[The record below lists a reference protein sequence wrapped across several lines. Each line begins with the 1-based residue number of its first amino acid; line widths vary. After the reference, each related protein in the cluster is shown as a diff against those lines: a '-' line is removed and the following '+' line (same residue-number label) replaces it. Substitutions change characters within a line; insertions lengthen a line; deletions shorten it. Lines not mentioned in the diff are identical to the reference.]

1 MRQLN
6 YTIRPEED
14 GMTVNAYARNIAG
27 LSKAFLRSVKF
38 RDNGIMINGQRV
50 TTRGILHTGDCLI
63 FNLPNENTQKIVPA
77 EGPLALV
84 YENED
89 LVLVNKPAGLVI
101 HPCHGHYS
109 DTLLSYLAW
118 HYQSQSEHPLLCPI
132 GRLDKDTSGLILIAK
147 NKFAAQQLEMQRKDH
162 SLSRVYLALTEGH
175 WHNQPPT
182 GLIDR
187 PIEKIPGS
195 FNQYRTAENG
205 RPSQTAY
212 QVLSEYIYDGIP
224 FSLVQLKLLT
234 GRTHQIRVHM
244 ASLSHPLLGDPIY
257 GHDGLLHFNRA
268 ALHSFQIT
276 CHLPGNR
283 DVTTFQSEM
292 PDDFLHLLSNASLH
306 ARSI

>member
-1 MRQLN
+1 MRQLH
-6 YTIRPEED
+6 YTIQPEAD
-14 GMTVNAYARNIAG
+14 GLSVNAYARNIAG

-38 RDNGIMINGQRV
+38 RENGILINGQHV

-63 FNLPNENTQKIVPA
+63 FNLPNDYTQKIVPA
-77 EGPLALV
+77 KGPLSLIF
-84 YENED
+84 ENDD

-147 NKFAAQQLEMQRKDH
+147 NKFAAQQLEMQRNNH
-162 SLSRVYLALTEGH
+162 TLSRVYLALTEGH
-175 WHNQPPT
+175 WQNQPSA

-187 PIEKIPGS
+187 PIEKIPDT
-195 FNQYRTAENG
+195 FNQYRTAETG

-212 QVLSEYIYDGIP
+212 RVLSEYIHDGIP

-244 ASLSHPLLGDPIY
+244 ASLGHPLLGDPIY
-257 GHDGLLHFNRA
+257 GHAGLLYFERA
-268 ALHSFQIT
+268 ALHSSKIT
-276 CHLPGNR
+276 CCLPGSH
-283 DVTTFQSEM
+283 DMTAFGAEM
-292 PDDFLHLLSNASLH
+292 PDDFQQLLSHTTSC
-306 ARSI
+306 SKTY